1 MTVWSLRALVMW
13 IRNAVPAIAFIAAI
27 LAALEAIARL
37 DFVDRTFVPTPSA
50 VIARTWEIVV
60 TGSVVEPIL
69 STTTLLF
76 AGYAIGC
83 LAAVV
88 LGLLMG
94 NYRRLYNL
102 FEPLTELLR
111 PIPKA
116 ALLPAL
122 ILFLGVGPSMK
133 VTLVALAAFFP
144 VLINTVQGVRAVEPV
159 LTDMARTYGHS
170 EGAILLRILLP
181 ASAPYILGGM
191 RVSLGI
197 SLIVV
202 IIAEMVSA
210 SGGLGDVIIY
220 GQRMFLVVDSYA
232 WVVIVGALG
241 FILNALFRWA
251 ERRTTFWVAPA
262 SE

>member
-1 MTVWSLRALVMW
+1 MQSLIERM
-13 IRNAVPAIAFIAAI
+13 RNAVPAIAFIAA
-27 LAALEAIARL
+27 LLLVLEALAQFG
-37 DFVDRTFVPTPSA
+37 FVDRSFFPIPSA
-50 VIARTWEIVV
+50 VIVRTVEIV
-60 TGSVVEPIL
+60 GSGKVINPVL
-69 STTTLLF
+69 STTLLLL
-76 AGYAIGC
+76 AGYTMGC
-83 LAAVV
+83 LGAIV
-88 LGLLMG
+88 LGVLMG

-122 ILFLGVGPSMK
+122 ILFLGVGTSMK
-133 VTLVALAAFFP
+133 VTIVALAAFFP
-144 VLINTVQGVRAVEPV
+144 VLINTVQGVRAVDPV

-170 EGAILLRILLP
+170 AAAILWRIMLP

-191 RVSLGI
+191 RISLGI

-202 IIAEMVSA
+202 IIAEMLSA
-210 SGGLGDVIIY
+210 TGGLGDVIVH

-232 WVVIVGALG
+232 WLVVVAVLG
-241 FILNALFRWA
+241 FGLNALFRWA
-251 ERRTTFWVAPA
+251 ERQTTFWVAPA

>member
-1 MTVWSLRALVMW
+1 MRTLIDRA
-13 IRNAVPAIAFIAAI
+13 RDAVPAIAF
-27 LAALEAIARL
+27 LAAVLLILEALAYFR
-37 DFVDRTFVPTPSA
+37 FVDRSFFPIPSA
-50 VIARTWEIVV
+50 VALRTFELVI
-60 TGSVVEPIL
+60 TGKVFAPML
-69 STTTLLF
+69 STTLLLI
-76 AGYAIGC
+76 AGYTIGC

-88 LGLLMG
+88 LGVLMG
-94 NYRRLYNL
+94 NYRRFYNL

-122 ILFLGVGPSMK
+122 ILFLGVGTSMK
-133 VTLVALAAFFP
+133 VTIVALAAFFP
-144 VLINTVQGVRAVEPV
+144 VLINTVQGVRSVDPV

-170 EGAILLRILLP
+170 NTAILWRIMLP

-191 RVSLGI
+191 RISLGI

-202 IIAEMVSA
+202 IIAEMLSA
-210 SGGLGDVIIY
+210 TGGLGDVIVH
-220 GQRMFLVVDSYA
+220 GQRMFLVIDSYA
-232 WVVIVGALG
+232 WLVIVAALG
-241 FILNALFRWA
+241 FGLNALFRWA